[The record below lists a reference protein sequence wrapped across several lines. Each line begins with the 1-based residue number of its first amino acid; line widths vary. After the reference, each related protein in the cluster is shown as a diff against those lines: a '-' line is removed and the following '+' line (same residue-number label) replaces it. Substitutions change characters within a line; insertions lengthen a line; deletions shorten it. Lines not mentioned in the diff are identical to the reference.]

1 MARVMLVTGGS
12 RGIGASIARLA
23 GAGGYAVA
31 VNYVK
36 NAAAAEAVVA
46 DIAKGGGKAVAVQA
60 DVGRQDQVER
70 MFAEVDAKLGKL
82 DVLVNNAG
90 VLGNCRLED
99 MDEATLEAMYR
110 ANVFSM
116 YFCSRA
122 AVRRMSPKHGGQGGV
137 IVNLSSVAARTGGL
151 AGGTHYAAT
160 KGAIDSFTLALAKE
174 VGTESIRVN
183 AVRPGLIETEMHEIH
198 GGVERMKQMAK
209 GAVPI
214 GRHGTTDE
222 VARAVLWLASG
233 EASYV
238 HGAVIDVS
246 GGR

>member
-1 MARVMLVTGGS
+1 MAKVMVVTGGS
-12 RGIGASIARLA
+12 RGIGAAIAQLA
-23 GAGGYAVA
+23 GASGYSVA
-31 VNYVK
+31 VNYVR
-36 NAAAAEAVVA
+36 NAAAAESVVA
-46 DIAKGGGKAVAVQA
+46 AIGKAGGKAVALQA

-70 MFAEVDAKLGKL
+70 LFAEVDAKLGKL

-90 VLGNCRLED
+90 VLGNCRVED
-99 MDEATLEAMYR
+99 MDEATVESMYR

-122 AVRRMSPKHGGQGGV
+122 AVRRLSTRHGGKGGA
-137 IVNLSSVAARTGGL
+137 IVNLSSVASRLGGL
-151 AGGTHYAAT
+151 AGGSHYAAT
-160 KGAIDSFTLALAKE
+160 KGAIDTFTLALAKE

-183 AVRPGLIETEMHEIH
+183 AVRPGLIETEMHEVH
-198 GGVERMKQMAK
+198 GGVERMKQLAK

-214 GRHGTTDE
+214 GRHGTAEE
-222 VARAVLWLASG
+222 VARAVLWLASE